1 MMLANV
7 PLFFGMTAWFPVLE
21 TRFQWSRA
29 QLALAFSLTRVEG
42 SVSGPLAGYLID
54 KLGPRRMVRIGLL
67 IMGGGFLLFSQIQ
80 NLWQFYVVFI
90 VMNVGAGLGTWL
102 PMMTVLNSWFIR
114 RRATAMSRAAAVS
127 TAVGVLLVPALAW
140 SIDPDQFGLDRWR
153 TIAVGIGVT
162 ILVLAFPLS
171 RLVRDRPEEYGQRP
185 DGDAETTVPIASS
198 RLDPPQLANE
208 VSGLTWQEAIK
219 TRDFWLITLA
229 HSCSSSVIVTIT
241 VHLGSMLYLD
251 RGLSLQT
258 VGLVVATYT
267 AVSAVFNLVGG
278 YLGDRVSIR
287 SALFVFTSIQTV
299 AVAVLLFTE
308 SAPVAFVYAVIMGVG
323 FGGRVPLTTAIRG
336 VYFGRRAFA
345 SITGV
350 SMIPNNILM
359 FFMPVFTGYMYDIR
373 GSYTIPFIILVVISG
388 VGAFVYPVLGEPR
401 PALATT
407 NRSRQVRK

>member
-1 MMLANV
+1 
-7 PLFFGMTAWFPVLE
+7 
-21 TRFQWSRA
+21 
-29 QLALAFSLTRVEG
+29 
-42 SVSGPLAGYLID
+42 
-54 KLGPRRMVRIGLL
+54 
-67 IMGGGFLLFSQIQ
+67 
-80 NLWQFYVVFI
+80 
-90 VMNVGAGLGTWL
+90 
-102 PMMTVLNSWFIR
+102 MMTVLNSWFIR